1 MSKFLT
7 DTLDGIEITR
17 AKDLDKHADHDQADH
32 GNREGAG
39 AGEGSI
45 TEETAAKIQQF
56 TRDWGGLSIKM
67 TDGSMPDK
75 GYMVSKPTSLS
86 RIVPSK
92 DFYDPK
98 EGWKILR
105 EYEQKHSE
113 DLATGRNYLGTWEK
127 DGKVFLDV
135 SQNIM
140 DRSEATSLGASRDQ
154 LKIWDVVNQVEIDT
168 GGTGGVKKGSSHGGM
183 ERHLSNV
190 RGREGR
196 LRKRTLGE
204 IDWQESRRP
213 ATVIYFDYGLKPV
226 FKHEGGPDHEQ
237 VDHGNWARGYTADEI
252 ARVEAMKELGPTV
265 DDLNSAIKEGGAF
278 SQTDEQLKLIVEND
292 QDLYNDATSGIDS
305 LVAYRLSNLQEE
317 FPNHVYTEQEKSTI
331 YEDVQREMIETYIE
345 SQRDDLTE
353 LAAGMDSGEF
363 GVSAQELT
371 PFFDEVYGVT
381 HTGNNIDGEER
392 TISSQ
397 IYDAQVGYRGDGSII
412 IDGSLTNEDGEQ
424 VGFMQRE
431 FFKENGVWNVEHLAL
446 VIEED
451 DYKGTG
457 FGKEI
462 IQNSEAWY
470 VARGFGYIEV
480 STAMDGARHWAR
492 AGYDFNP
499 EYLRENARALID
511 SANNRFEQGT
521 PERIEFDNLMGRYL
535 DGYVPS
541 SEPMY
546 DGVRDMKDDRF
557 PLPAD
562 FANIGYTAGAKEWA
576 GKNLMARI
584 GMKYV
589 KVLTPEG
596 QKLMDGPIDHD
607 GDGLIYDGTSREKPA
622 PSGKKN

>member
-1 MSKFLT
+1 MSRFITMLE
-7 DTLDGIEITR
+7 DVEITR
-17 AKDLDKHADHDQADH
+17 AKDVDKHADHEQADH
-32 GNREGAG
+32 GNRDGAG
-39 AGEGSI
+39 EGEGSI

-113 DLATGRNYLGTWEK
+113 DLATGKNYLGTWEK

-140 DRSEATSLGASRDQ
+140 DRTEATSLGASRDQ

-204 IDWQESRRP
+204 IDWQKSRRP

-226 FKHEGGPDHEQ
+226 LKHEGGPDHEQ
-237 VDHGNWARGYTADEI
+237 VDHGNWARGYTAEEI

-265 DDLNSAIKEGGAF
+265 DDLNSAIEESGAF
-278 SQTDEQLKLIVEND
+278 TQTDEQLKLIVEND
-292 QDLYNDATSGIDS
+292 SDFYREATKDIDEK
-305 LVAYRLSNLQEE
+305 VAERLQKLQEE
-317 FPNHVYTEQEKSTI
+317 FPNHEYTEQEKLTI
-331 YEDVQREMIETYIE
+331 YDNVQNEMVDEYVSENKEMI
-345 SQRDDLTE
+345 TE

-363 GVSAQELT
+363 SVSAQELI
-371 PFFDEVYGVT
+371 PFFDDVYGVN
-381 HTGNNIDGEER
+381 HTGNNFDGEER

-397 IYDAQVGYRGDGSII
+397 IYEAQVGYRGDGSII

-462 IQNSEAWY
+462 IQQSEAWY
-470 VARGFGYIEV
+470 VAREFGYIEV

-499 EYLRENARALID
+499 EYLRENARALIVAAD
-511 SANNRFEQGT
+511 SRLERGT
-521 PERIEFDNLMGRYL
+521 PEREQFDSLMSRYL
-535 DGYVPS
+535 DGYTPS
-541 SEPMY
+541 SEPIY
-546 DGVRDMKDDRF
+546 AGVRDMKDDDF

-576 GKNLMARI
+576 GKNLMSSLN
-584 GMKYV
+584 MKYV

-622 PSGKKN
+622 PSKKN

>member
-1 MSKFLT
+1 MSRFLT
-7 DTLDGIEITR
+7 MLEDVEITR
-17 AKDLDKHADHDQADH
+17 AKDVDKHADHDQADH
-32 GNREGAG
+32 GNRDGAG

-105 EYEQKHSE
+105 EYEQKHSQ

-140 DRSEATSLGASRDQ
+140 DRTEATSLGASRDQ

-183 ERHLSNV
+183 ERHLGNV

-204 IDWQESRRP
+204 IDWEESRRP
-213 ATVIYFDYGLKPV
+213 AKVIYFDYGLKPV
-226 FKHEGGPDHEQ
+226 LKHEGGPDHEQ
-237 VDHGNWARGYTADEI
+237 VDHGNWARGYTSAEI
-252 ARVEAMKELGPTV
+252 ELIETMKEKGPTV
-265 DDLNSAIKEGGAF
+265 DDLESAIKEAGAY
-278 SQTDEQLKLIVEND
+278 SQTDEQLELIVRND
-292 QDLYNDATSGIDS
+292 GDLYRDATAGIDAS
-305 LVAYRLSNLQEE
+305 VEERLASLQEE
-317 FPNHVYTEQEKSTI
+317 FPNHEYTEQEKNEI
-331 YEDVQREMIETYIE
+331 YENVQDELIGNFVE

-353 LAAGMDSGEF
+353 LAAGMTSGEF
-363 GVSAQELT
+363 SVNAQELI
-371 PFFDEVYGVT
+371 PFFDEVYGVN
-381 HTGNNIDGEER
+381 HTGDNFDGEER

-397 IYDAQVGYRGDGSII
+397 IYESQIGYRGDGSII
-412 IDGSLTNEDGEQ
+412 IDGSLTNENGEQ

-462 IQNSEAWY
+462 IQQSEAWY

-511 SANNRFEQGT
+511 SANGRFEQGT
-521 PERIEFDNLMGRYL
+521 PERVEFDNLMGRYL

-541 SEPMY
+541 SEPIY
-546 DGVRDMKDDRF
+546 AGVRDMKEDSF
-557 PLPAD
+557 PLPAE

-576 GKNLMARI
+576 GKNLMASI

-622 PSGKKN
+622 PRKKN

>member
-1 MSKFLT
+1 MSRFIT

-17 AKDLDKHADHDQADH
+17 AKEVEKHGEHDQSSH
-32 GNREGAG
+32 GSWAHGVEVAPEIVRSTLERVKEN
-39 AGEGSI
+39 
-45 TEETAAKIQQF
+45 
-56 TRDWGGLSIKM
+56 GGLSVSLK
-67 TDGSMPDK
+67 DGSEPTK
-75 GYMVSKPTSLS
+75 GFMVAKGKKFAAIVKADDFFDEAKGAEILSSYMKQH
-86 RIVPSK
+86 K
-92 DFYDPK
+92 
-98 EGWKILR
+98 
-105 EYEQKHSE
+105 SE
-113 DLATGRNYLGTWEK
+113 FNNSNNYLGLWHNTE
-127 DGKVFLDV
+127 DGQVYLDV
-135 SQNIM
+135 SENIK
-140 DRSEATSLGASRDQ
+140 DEGEAISRGRDRDQ
-154 LKIWDVVNQVEIDT
+154 ISIWDVANFKEIET
-168 GGTGGVKKGSSHGGM
+168 GGTGGIEKTRSSRTARYVEHD
-183 ERHLSNV
+183 R
-190 RGREGR
+190 RADRR
-196 LRKRTLGE
+196 LRQRDLGE
-204 IDWQESRRP
+204 VSK
-213 ATVIYFDYGLKPV
+213 TLKVIYFDYGLKPV
-226 FKHEGGPDHEQ
+226 LKHDSGGDHDQ
-237 VDHGNWARGYTADEI
+237 ADHGNWARGYTSAEI
-252 ARVEAMKELGPTV
+252 ELIETMKEKGPTV
-265 DDLNSAIKEGGAF
+265 DDLNSAIEESGAF
-278 SQTDEQLKLIVEND
+278 TQTDEQLKLIVEND
-292 QDLYNDATSGIDS
+292 SDFYREATKDIDEK
-305 LVAYRLSNLQEE
+305 VAERLQKLQEE
-317 FPNHVYTEQEKSTI
+317 FPNHEYTEQEKLTI
-331 YEDVQREMIETYIE
+331 YDNVQNEMVDEYVSENKEMI
-345 SQRDDLTE
+345 TE

-363 GVSAQELT
+363 SVSAQELI
-371 PFFDEVYGVT
+371 PFFDEVYGVN
-381 HTGNNIDGEER
+381 HTGDNFDGEER

-397 IYDAQVGYRGDGSII
+397 IYESQIGYRGDGSII
-412 IDGSLTNEDGEQ
+412 IDGSLTNENGEQ

-511 SANNRFEQGT
+511 SANGRFEQGT

-541 SEPMY
+541 SEPIY
-546 DGVRDMKDDRF
+546 AGVRDMKDDRF

-576 GKNLMARI
+576 GKNLMASI

-596 QKLMDGPIDHD
+596 QKLLGGPIDHD

>member
-1 MSKFLT
+1 MSKFKT
-7 DTLDGIEITR
+7 ETLDGIEITR
-17 AKDLDKHADHDQADH
+17 AKDVEKHGDHDQSSH
-32 GNREGAG
+32 GSWAHGVEVAPEIVRSTLERVKEN
-39 AGEGSI
+39 
-45 TEETAAKIQQF
+45 
-56 TRDWGGLSIKM
+56 GGLSVSLK
-67 TDGSMPDK
+67 DGSEPTK
-75 GYMVSKPTSLS
+75 GFMVAKGKKFAAIVKADDFFDEAKGAEILSSYMKQH
-86 RIVPSK
+86 K
-92 DFYDPK
+92 
-98 EGWKILR
+98 
-105 EYEQKHSE
+105 SE
-113 DLATGRNYLGTWEK
+113 FNNSNNYLGLWHNTE
-127 DGKVFLDV
+127 DGQVYLDV
-135 SQNIM
+135 SENIK
-140 DRSEATSLGASRDQ
+140 DEGEAISRGRDRDQ
-154 LKIWDVVNQVEIDT
+154 ISIWDVANFKEIET
-168 GGTGGVKKGSSHGGM
+168 GGTGGIEKTRSSRTARYVEHD
-183 ERHLSNV
+183 R
-190 RGREGR
+190 RADRR
-196 LRKRTLGE
+196 LRQRDLGE
-204 IDWQESRRP
+204 VSK
-213 ATVIYFDYGLKPV
+213 TLKVIYFDYGLKPV
-226 FKHEGGPDHEQ
+226 LKHDTGGDHDQ
-237 VDHGNWARGYTADEI
+237 ADHGNWARGYTSAEI
-252 ARVEAMKELGPTV
+252 ELIETMKEKGPTV
-265 DDLNSAIKEGGAF
+265 DDLNSAIEESGAF
-278 SQTDEQLKLIVEND
+278 TQTDEQLKLIVEND
-292 QDLYNDATSGIDS
+292 SDFYREATKDIDEK
-305 LVAYRLSNLQEE
+305 VAERLQKLQEE
-317 FPNHVYTEQEKSTI
+317 FPNHEYTEQEKLTI
-331 YEDVQREMIETYIE
+331 YDNVQNEMVDEYVSENKEMI
-345 SQRDDLTE
+345 TE

-363 GVSAQELT
+363 SVSAQELI
-371 PFFDEVYGVT
+371 PFFDEVYGVN
-381 HTGNNIDGEER
+381 HTGDNFDGEER

-397 IYDAQVGYRGDGSII
+397 IYESQIGYRGDGSII
-412 IDGSLTNEDGEQ
+412 IDGSLTNENGEQ

-511 SANNRFEQGT
+511 SANGRFEQGT

-541 SEPMY
+541 SEPIY
-546 DGVRDMKDDRF
+546 AGVRDMKDDRF

-576 GKNLMARI
+576 GKNLMASI

-596 QKLMDGPIDHD
+596 QKLLGGPIDHD

>member
-1 MSKFLT
+1 MSRFLT

-17 AKDLDKHADHDQADH
+17 AKDVEKHGDHDQSSH
-32 GNREGAG
+32 GSWAHGVEVAPEIVRSTLERVKEN
-39 AGEGSI
+39 
-45 TEETAAKIQQF
+45 
-56 TRDWGGLSIKM
+56 GGLSVSLK
-67 TDGSMPDK
+67 DGSEPTK
-75 GYMVSKPTSLS
+75 GFMVAKGKKFAAIVKADDFFDEAKGAEILSSYMKQH
-86 RIVPSK
+86 K
-92 DFYDPK
+92 
-98 EGWKILR
+98 
-105 EYEQKHSE
+105 SE
-113 DLATGRNYLGTWEK
+113 FNNSNNYLGLWHNTE
-127 DGKVFLDV
+127 DGQVYLDV
-135 SQNIM
+135 SENIK
-140 DRSEATSLGASRDQ
+140 DEGEAISRGRDRDQ
-154 LKIWDVVNQVEIDT
+154 ISIWDVANFKEIET
-168 GGTGGVKKGSSHGGM
+168 GGTGGIEKTRSSRTARYVKHD
-183 ERHLSNV
+183 
-190 RGREGR
+190 GRADRR
-196 LRKRTLGE
+196 LRQRDLGE
-204 IDWQESRRP
+204 VSKTLKI
-213 ATVIYFDYGLKPV
+213 IYFDYGLKPV
-226 FKHEGGPDHEQ
+226 LKHDSGGDHDQ
-237 VDHGNWARGYTADEI
+237 ADHGNWARGYTSAEI
-252 ARVEAMKELGPTV
+252 ELIETMKEKGPTV
-265 DDLNSAIKEGGAF
+265 DDLESAIKEAGAY

-292 QDLYNDATSGIDS
+292 QDLYLDATSGIDS

-317 FPNHVYTEQEKSTI
+317 FPNHEYTEQEKTTI

-345 SQRDDLTE
+345 SQRDTLTE

-363 GVSAQELT
+363 SVRAQDLI

-397 IYDAQVGYRGDGSII
+397 IYESQIGYRGDGSII
-412 IDGSLTNEDGEQ
+412 IDGSLNNENGEQ

-499 EYLRENARALID
+499 EYLRENASALID
-511 SANNRFEQGT
+511 SANFRFEQGT

-576 GKNLMARI
+576 GKNLMASI

-622 PSGKKN
+622 PSGGNK